1 MYRSDAEFICPM
13 RVAPN
18 LKNLRG
24 PEWDQLIDRVC
35 GAPEASLDQLAFNLL
50 LIRLNNCLNCHPSSF
65 RALRGCTY
73 CATQAVRRFR
83 GADTELTAM
92 FTNASDEMISYLE
105 MDEKLTSM

>member
-1 MYRSDAEFICPM
+1 MYQSDTELIFPM

-24 PEWDQLIDRVC
+24 PEWDQLVERVC

-73 CATQAVRRFR
+73 CSTQAVRRFP
-83 GADTELTAM
+83 GADTELTTM
-92 FTNASDEMISYLE
+92 FTNASDEMLTYLE
-105 MDEKLTSM
+105 LDKNLTSL